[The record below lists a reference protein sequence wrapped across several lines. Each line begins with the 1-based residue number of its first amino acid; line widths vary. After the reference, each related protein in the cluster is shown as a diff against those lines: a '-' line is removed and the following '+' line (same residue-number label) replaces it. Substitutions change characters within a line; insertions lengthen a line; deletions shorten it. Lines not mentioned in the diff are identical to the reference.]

1 MFPNYGRINTITIYI
16 YIYISGKIAGNFV
29 WMFITSMFRVSTHQ
43 INIQMTIR
51 ANPNTTLSYQK
62 ENPRII

>member
-1 MFPNYGRINTITIYI
+1 MFIYIYI

-43 INIQMTIR
+43 INIQLTIR
-51 ANPNTTLSYQK
+51 ANPIITMLCQK
-62 ENPRII
+62 ENQRSFHR